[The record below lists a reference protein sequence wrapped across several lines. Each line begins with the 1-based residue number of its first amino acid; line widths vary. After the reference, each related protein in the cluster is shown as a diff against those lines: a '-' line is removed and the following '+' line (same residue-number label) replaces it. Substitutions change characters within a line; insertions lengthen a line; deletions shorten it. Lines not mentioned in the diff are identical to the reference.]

1 MNSNLLKEA
10 IADAKAV
17 RATALANAKA
27 SLEEAFNSRFS
38 AVFADKLRE
47 DSATETQPSTDAPV
61 AETVEPKDAK
71 PSKSDGTK
79 TWAGDNKGP
88 GPKDKNITPNTIPAA
103 KDGGDGTKGWSK
115 DNKGNAFDGTPNGV
129 KENTTENAV
138 EEESVEETVT
148 NEDLDEIIRELEAE
162 AGAAPTDDMP
172 PSPGGDAGGLPPGA
186 GGDDLPGGEVPG
198 EESQEI
204 KSGDTVVISKVEA
217 PVGNTP
223 PAAPPES
230 PVPDAGAGGPPEEP
244 APMEEEEI
252 DLNELLASLNEE
264 AKEEKEEDEKEEKGE
279 KEEKCDESAALKTEL
294 TEVTS
299 ERNDAYKTV
308 EYLQKQL
315 NEINL
320 LNAKLLYTNKLFK
333 EFGMNRDQKTK
344 VVEAFDLTKNVRE
357 VKMTYAN
364 WCESLN
370 LGGNLKKKAL
380 SQNPMN
386 QVTTITEGAASKP
399 VASTKPSKSVITE
412 GVNEMAQRFQKLAGI
427 GGKK

>member
-27 SLEEAFNSRFS
+27 ALEEAFNSRFS

-47 DSATETQPSTDAPV
+47 DSAAEVDAVSQPNLEAPV
-61 AETVEPKDAK
+61 AEGSDKVGSTK

-79 TWAGDNKGP
+79 DWSAKNTDAAGQ
-88 GPKDKNITPNTIPAA
+88 PKAKNITPNTIPAA
-103 KDGGDGTKGWSK
+103 KDGGDATKGWSK
-115 DNKGNAFDGTPNGV
+115 DNKGNAMDGTPCGI
-129 KENTTENAV
+129 KETAEESV
-138 EEESVEETVT
+138 EEEEAVEETVT

-162 AGAAPTDDMP
+162 AGATPMDDMP
-172 PSPGGDAGGLPPGA
+172 PGADTGAVPP
-186 GGDDLPGGEVPG
+186 PEGGETP
-198 EESQEI
+198 EEQSQEI

-217 PVGNTP
+217 PAGDAAPAPEVPSPETP
-223 PAAPPES
+223 PGAGEAPP
-230 PVPDAGAGGPPEEP
+230 VD
-244 APMEEEEI
+244 EEEI
-252 DLNELLASLNEE
+252 DINELLASLNEE
-264 AKEEKEEDEKEEKGE
+264 AQEVATEAKKEEEDKEKEEKEEKEMDEVLSKLNE
-279 KEEKCDESAALKTEL
+279 TI
-294 TEVTS
+294 S
-299 ERNDAYKTV
+299 ERNEAYKTV
-308 EYLQKQL
+308 EYLQKQI

-370 LGGNLKKKAL
+370 LGGNLKKRAITQ
-380 SQNPMN
+380 SPVS
-386 QVTTITEGAASKP
+386 QVTTITEGVASKP
-399 VASTKPSKSVITE
+399 VASTKPANIVTE
-412 GVNEMAQRFQKLAGI
+412 KFNDQARRFQMLAGI
-427 GGKK
+427 SVKK